1 MENKMSVSD
10 VIKYLSAPIFAALSY
25 IIAERWQI
33 SNIIFKFSDPKAHI
47 TVSVG
52 IYTAIMNLLFLWTL
66 SKRTTVSSK
75 IKDRK
80 DQSNKIK
87 IDEKP
92 RKIEV
97 EVSVSGNTNN
107 VDEIISIVFP
117 EWVDVSTKATPD
129 IKLDETNPNKY
140 NIKLSNI
147 VNSKEVRSYFFDISL
162 KTIYA
167 ETNRVG
173 MIKAT
178 CSGNSFRYQKKDKD
192 LQIQYVNRRD

>member
-1 MENKMSVSD
+1 MENKMTVSD
-10 VIKYLSAPIFAALSY
+10 VIKYLSAPVFAAMSY

-33 SNIIFKFSDPKAHI
+33 SNAIFKFSDPKVHI

-52 IYTAIMNLLFLWTL
+52 IYTAIMNLFFLWAL

-75 IKDRK
+75 VKDRK

-97 EVSVSGNTNN
+97 EVEVTGNTNN
-107 VDEIISIVFP
+107 IDEIISIVFP
-117 EWVDVSTKATPD
+117 EWIDVSTKAVPD
-129 IKLDETNPNKY
+129 IKADENNPNQY

-147 VNSKEVRSYFFDISL
+147 VNYKEVRSYFFDINL

-167 ETNRVG
+167 QTNRVG

-178 CSGNSFRYQKKDKD
+178 CSGNFWRYQKKDKD
-192 LQIQYVNRRD
+192 LQIQYVK

>member
-1 MENKMSVSD
+1 MENKLSVSN
-10 VIKYLSAPIFAALSY
+10 VIKYFSAPVFAALSY

-33 SNIIFKFSDPKAHI
+33 SNNIFKFSDPKVHI

-52 IYTAIMNLLFLWTL
+52 IYTAIMNLFFLWVL

-75 IKDRK
+75 VKDRK
-80 DQSNKIK
+80 DESDKIK

-92 RKIEV
+92 RKIEI

-107 VDEIISIVFP
+107 VDEKIIVVFP
-117 EWVDVSTKATPD
+117 EWIDVSIKATPD
-129 IKLDETNPNKY
+129 IKVDENNPNIY
-140 NIKLSNI
+140 SIELVNI

-167 ETNRVG
+167 ESNRVG

-178 CSGNSFRYQKKDKD
+178 CSGNFWRYQKKDKD
-192 LQIQYVNRRD
+192 LEIKYVK